1 MRRKIQN
8 QLGSNRKYLQIM
20 AKKIGLFSYGGL
32 ICFLA
37 ILGLFGSVV
46 LVGFYLTIA
55 EGGGGGF
62 LDGPS
67 SSLNPFDL
75 AIPLVVG
82 WLSILLLLHSKS
94 MFVKATAIDPVKAIT
109 DRSVHLLPLQDTLVR
124 GSEEPPVA
132 QSDILLRA
140 ATWGP
145 ETPPEQPL
153 RPTVE
158 E

>member
-124 GSEEPPVA
+124 GSEEPPVE
-132 QSDILLRA
+132 QNKVLLRSVQQGQE
-140 ATWGP
+140 ATK
-145 ETPPEQPL
+145 EELL
-153 RPTVE
+153 RGSE